1 MLSSLA
7 PPWSQPLPFHLSGGQ
22 GHCLWPNYK
31 WETDKCSQTA
41 LLAACESQV
50 PLCWCSSK
58 GKLPV
63 RALMVLA
70 QFQQIVIHISC
81 LSLLKL
87 GILPLSRPLPISAS
101 YLCCAS
107 SAGTF
112 SEVFSLAP
120 YPFVTVHPS
129 SGLAQN
135 PIEGAEAGVV
145 VHPRVLGAVTLC
157 SWHCSWLLVTSSFFA
172 RCTDLNPNDVT
183 LSGCTDGILKWV

>member
-1 MLSSLA
+1 
-7 PPWSQPLPFHLSGGQ
+7 
-22 GHCLWPNYK
+22 
-31 WETDKCSQTA
+31 
-41 LLAACESQV
+41 
-50 PLCWCSSK
+50 
-58 GKLPV
+58 
-63 RALMVLA
+63 MVLA

-157 SWHCSWLLVTSSFFA
+157 SWHCS
-172 RCTDLNPNDVT
+172 
-183 LSGCTDGILKWV
+183 